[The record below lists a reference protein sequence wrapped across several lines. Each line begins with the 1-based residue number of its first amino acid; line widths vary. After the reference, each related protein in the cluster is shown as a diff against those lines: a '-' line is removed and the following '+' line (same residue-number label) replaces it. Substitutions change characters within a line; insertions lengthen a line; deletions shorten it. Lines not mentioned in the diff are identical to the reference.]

1 MSLER
6 YPQNILI
13 IRLSSLG
20 DIVFLTPIFKVLRNK
35 FPDARID
42 CLTKVEFQSLLQHNP
57 FISNVLTFDS
67 GGGFAG
73 WHGLCRKLAC
83 EGYDL
88 YIDMHNSIRSRIL
101 GYYLRKIPHLR
112 FLKPRLKRFLL
123 FYFYINLF
131 PENFTVLNEYMK
143 VLEPLGISGDS
154 SVPEIYLNDLAI
166 QRAEELLEKRGVA
179 KPFVVILPVAA
190 WKNKRY
196 PLEKYRKLAQCI
208 YDTYTIP
215 VVWLGGKKDHY
226 LAELSDLNSGN
237 NISLIG
243 ETTLEESIAVL
254 AKSTLVIGNDTG
266 LSYAA
271 EAVKTPLIVILG
283 PTSRETGAGA
293 YSEKSRS
300 IEQQLWC
307 RPCSQK
313 GDRRCY
319 RKRQYC
325 LENSSVEEVFK
336 AVQSVLND
344 IVA

>member
-6 YPQNILI
+6 YPQKILI

-20 DIVFLTPIFKVLRNK
+20 DIVFLTPIFRVLRNK

-42 CLTKVEFQSLLQHNP
+42 CLTKVEFQPLLQHNP

-73 WHGLCRKLAC
+73 WRELCCKLAR
-83 EGYDL
+83 ENYDL
-88 YIDMHNSIRSRIL
+88 YIDMHNSIRSRVL
-101 GYYLRKIPHLR
+101 GYYLRKIARLR
-112 FLKPRLKRFLL
+112 FSKPRLKRFLL

-154 SVPEIYLNDLAI
+154 SVPEICLNDSI
-166 QRAEELLEKRGVA
+166 TRRAEELLQERGIM
-179 KPFVVILPVAA
+179 KPFVVMLPFAA

-196 PLEKYRKLAQCI
+196 PLKKYRELAKCI

-215 VVWLGGKKDHY
+215 AVWLGGKKDHY

-237 NISLIG
+237 NIPLIG
-243 ETTLEESIAVL
+243 ETTLEESIAIL

-271 EAVKTPLIVILG
+271 EAVQRPLIVILG
-283 PTSRETGAGA
+283 PTSRETGAGP

-336 AVQSVLND
+336 AVQSMLND

>member
-1 MSLER
+1 M
-6 YPQNILI
+6 
-13 IRLSSLG
+13 
-20 DIVFLTPIFKVLRNK
+20 
-35 FPDARID
+35 
-42 CLTKVEFQSLLQHNP
+42 EFQPLLQHNP
-57 FISNVLTFDS
+57 FISNVLTFDA

-73 WHGLCRKLAC
+73 WRELCRKLAR
-83 EGYDL
+83 EDYDL

-101 GYYLRKIPHLR
+101 GYYLRKIAQLR
-112 FLKPRLKRFLL
+112 FSKPRLKRFLL

-143 VLEPLGISGDS
+143 VLKPLSISGDS
-154 SVPEIYLNDLAI
+154 SVPEIYLNDSI
-166 QRAEELLEKRGVA
+166 TRWVEELLRERGVT
-179 KPFVVILPVAA
+179 KPFVVMLPFAA

-196 PLEKYRKLAQCI
+196 PLEKYRELAQCI

-226 LAELSDLNSGN
+226 LAELSNLNGKN

-243 ETTLEESIAVL
+243 ETTLGESIAVL
-254 AKSTLVIGNDTG
+254 AQSTLVIGNDTG

-271 EAVKTPLIVILG
+271 EAVQTPLIVILG

-300 IEQQLWC
+300 IEQQLYC

-336 AVQSVLND
+336 TVESVLND